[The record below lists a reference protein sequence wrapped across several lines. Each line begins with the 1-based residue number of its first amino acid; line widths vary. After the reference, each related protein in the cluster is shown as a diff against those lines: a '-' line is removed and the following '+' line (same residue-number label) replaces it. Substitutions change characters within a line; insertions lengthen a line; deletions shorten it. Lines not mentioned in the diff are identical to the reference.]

1 LILAKLANDD
11 AYEAPRVDDSAPI
24 ASLPSDAEI
33 VAAIGRGDRDA
44 TLRLYHLVIPVI
56 DRTLLRVLGGRDRDH
71 EDLVQVSLEH
81 LLRSVL
87 DRKFRLECSLRQWA
101 AVLSS
106 HLAIA
111 ELRRRTRAPQV
122 LAAPLDLEQ
131 HGTEPVRA
139 WEGAARAHETRD
151 MVRRALSTLRP
162 ERAEVL
168 YLFEVEGLQ
177 LGEIAKL
184 MRVSV
189 ASVQSRLV
197 RGRKQ
202 FVENFRRLNGALL
215 GSRERQAHE

>member
-1 LILAKLANDD
+1 M
-11 AYEAPRVDDSAPI
+11 PSA
-24 ASLPSDAEI
+24 ASDAEL
-33 VAAIGRGDRDA
+33 VAAIARGEREA
-44 TLRLYHLVIPVI
+44 TLQLYRLVVPVI
-56 DRTLLRVLGGRDRDH
+56 DRTLLRVLGGRDREHD
-71 EDLVQVSLEH
+71 DLVQLSLEH

-87 DRKFRLECSLRQWA
+87 NRKFRLECSLHHWA

-122 LAAPLDLEQ
+122 LAEPLELER
-131 HGTEPVRA
+131 HGTEHVRA
-139 WEGAARAHETRD
+139 WEGAARTQETRD
-151 MVRRALSTLRP
+151 LVRRALSSLRP
-162 ERAEVL
+162 ERAQVL

-202 FVENFRRLNGALL
+202 FAESFRSLSSALFV
-215 GSRERQAHE
+215 SRERQDHE